1 MPKTITTTH
10 PDLDQ
15 TLEAL
20 IARED
25 ALNAAAA
32 AHGLDVTALN
42 ALATLQ
48 DAVGFL
54 DLLSEGIAKGLPFDC
69 PEAAASFQ
77 WSVMKLAEFNAM
89 LPEDQ
94 RGYLT
99 AECFTRHRAAL
110 AEAGGASKV
119 GAY

>member
-1 MPKTITTTH
+1 MPKTITITH
-10 PDLDQ
+10 PNLNQ
-15 TLEAL
+15 TLDSL

-42 ALATLQ
+42 ALATIR

-69 PEAAASFQ
+69 PETAASFQ

-99 AECFTRHRAAL
+99 AECFTRQRAAL
-110 AEAGGASKV
+110 ADAGGASKA
-119 GAY
+119 GAH